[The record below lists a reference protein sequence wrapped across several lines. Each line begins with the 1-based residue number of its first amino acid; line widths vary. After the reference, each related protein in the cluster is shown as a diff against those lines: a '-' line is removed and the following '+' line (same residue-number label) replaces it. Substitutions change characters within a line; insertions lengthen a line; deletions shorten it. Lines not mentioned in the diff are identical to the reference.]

1 MKRHLLICLY
11 SVLCILYSLSASA
24 EIKYVFYFIGD
35 GMGTNQ
41 VLSAEMYRSAIQ
53 GEPLGRVQTLMT
65 TFPYSGHASTYS
77 KSNGITDSAAAGTCL
92 ATGSKTTNGTLG
104 LDADGNRLTTIAED
118 LKAQGWGI
126 GIMTTVAID
135 HATPAAFYAHVEK
148 RSDYYKIG
156 KQLCASGF
164 DFFGGAGFHH
174 PQGKHDDKSTNLYR
188 LAEQNGYT
196 IVRSL
201 AAAQQFT
208 IPSFSG
214 EAAAH
219 SINKLIMVQPCDT
232 GMNHGSNLP
241 YAIDRKEGDLTLT
254 QIVSTAIPFLNARY
268 ERFFMMVEGGMIDY
282 ACHGDDAATAIGE
295 TWDMNDAMQVAYD
308 FYLAHPN
315 ETLILVTADHET
327 GGLALG
333 NSDYTL
339 HLELL
344 RNQKCSSWVLSDR
357 FTKLFKENPKPRW
370 EDVKRLYRE
379 NLGFWET
386 VEISDDEEKELKALY
401 KTACAGKAKD
411 TKNMYKSINALG
423 EAGIALLNKKAHIGW
438 TTHAHSAHA
447 VPIFA
452 IGPNANL
459 FSGWHDNSDI
469 VPLLKKALGN

>member
-24 EIKYVFYFIGD
+24 EIKYIFYFIGD

-92 ATGSKTTNGTLG
+92 ATGSKTNNGTLG

-201 AAAQQFT
+201 EEARQSI

-254 QIVSTAIPFLNARY
+254 QIVSTAIPFLNARH

-282 ACHGDDAATAIGE
+282 ACHADDAATSIGE

-308 FYLAHPN
+308 FYLAHPD

-339 HLELL
+339 HLDLL
-344 RNQKCSSWVLSDR
+344 RNQKCSSGLLSDR
-357 FTKLFKENPKPRW
+357 FTKLFNENPKPQW
-370 EDVKRLYRE
+370 KDVKRLYRE
-379 NLGFWET
+379 NLGFWDT
-386 VEISDDEEKELKALY
+386 VKISNDEEDDLKDLY
-401 KTACAGKAKD
+401 EKACEGKAKD
-411 TKNMYKSINALG
+411 VKNMYKSINALA
-423 EAGIALLNKKAHIGW
+423 EAGIALLNKKAHVGW
-438 TTHAHSAHA
+438 TTRAHSAHA

-452 IGPNANL
+452 IGPNAEL